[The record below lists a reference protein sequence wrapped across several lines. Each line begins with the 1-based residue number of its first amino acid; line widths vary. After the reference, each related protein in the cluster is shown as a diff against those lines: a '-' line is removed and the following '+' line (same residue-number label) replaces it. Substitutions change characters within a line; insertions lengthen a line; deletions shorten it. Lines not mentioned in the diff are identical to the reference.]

1 MGPFATTTGVT
12 PTEALVRPVGFPL
25 KTERIS
31 RTATRPIR
39 IATANVAMVRIDIGP
54 HPRAGQEFTAVRP
67 RTLE

>member
-12 PTEALVRPVGFPL
+12 PADAVVIPVGLPL

-39 IATANVAMVRIDIGP
+39 IATENVAMVRIDIGP
-54 HPRAGQEFTAVRP
+54 HLRVGQEFIAVRP
-67 RTLE
+67 RILS